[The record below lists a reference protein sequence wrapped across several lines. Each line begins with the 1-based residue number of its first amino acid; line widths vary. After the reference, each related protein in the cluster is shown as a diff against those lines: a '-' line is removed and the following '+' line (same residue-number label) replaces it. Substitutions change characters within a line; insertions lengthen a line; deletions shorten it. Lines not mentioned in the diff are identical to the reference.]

1 MKKLRIKNF
10 QIHKDLEIEF
20 GPITTIVG
28 ASDSGKSAILRALRW
43 VAMNEPKGTGFIRE
57 GAKEASVTLILGGRE
72 IQRQRSASNNS
83 YGMDGVEFKAFGNDV
98 PEDIARVLNVS
109 ELNFQGQHDAPLW
122 FTESAGEVS
131 RRLNYIVDLSQIDS
145 TLSAID
151 SIVREQRWLVQLSET
166 KKAKIKEEGMALKWT
181 NAASKEFEAITEKK
195 EIWEK
200 ASQSV
205 YKASELVGRIDSLQ
219 DSLKRLETPFTSAE
233 RAFSLGLSWQETRE
247 KRETLEDACE
257 VIESAEKIIS
267 IAPPIISRVEKA
279 IIGWSENS
287 RAVKALENMVERI
300 EGIEAQCEKEKSLKN
315 LEEQYKKALGNVC
328 PLCGQR
334 IE

>member
-28 ASDSGKSAILRALRW
+28 ASDSGKSAILRALKW
-43 VAMNEPKGTGFIRE
+43 VAMNEPKGSGFIRE
-57 GAKEASVTLILGGRE
+57 GAKETMVTLSLEGHE

-83 YGMDGVEFKAFGNDV
+83 YGMDGAEYRAFGNEV
-98 PEDIARVLNVS
+98 PEEVARVLNVS

-166 KKAKIKEEGMALKWT
+166 KKAKIKEEGMKLKWT
-181 NAASKEFEAITEKK
+181 NTAGKEFEAITEKK
-195 EIWEK
+195 ETWEK
-200 ASQSV
+200 ASQSL
-205 YKASELVGRIDSLQ
+205 YKASELVGRMDTLNERI
-219 DSLKRLETPFTSAE
+219 KELETPFTCAE
-233 RAFSLGLSWQETRE
+233 RAFSLGSAWKENQE
-247 KRETLEDACE
+247 KKETLEDACE
-257 VIESAEKIIS
+257 VLENAEKIIS
-267 IAPPIISRVEKA
+267 TAPPIISRVEKA
-279 IIGWSENS
+279 IIDWSENS

-300 EGIEAQCEKEKSLKN
+300 EGIEMICEKEKSLES
-315 LEEQYKKALGNVC
+315 LESQYKKALGERC
-328 PLCGQR
+328 PLCGSKLK
-334 IE
+334 